1 MYTIGQ
7 FAAVTKL
14 PARTLRFYD
23 SIDLLKPALVDED
36 NGYRYYNEKSLLIA
50 RQILIFRECGMSL
63 KSIGKIIDK
72 NESSEDI
79 VTVLKGHLNTL
90 DDRLKELEYSR
101 SKFEKIFSAYQNSE
115 AEEIVVQ
122 KRDSLKVISVRE
134 RGDHSTISSML
145 SRIFET
151 AAVKHIEITGPHT
164 IVYHEPKDLEAE
176 DHDMEIYVPVEENS
190 EDCGL
195 IKVIP
200 SKQFCKLIHRGSMS
214 MLAESYNK
222 VLSYIDKKGLK
233 ITGPFEEIYTVGGK
247 FFKPSS
253 LKIEIAIPVGED
265 HE

>member
-50 RQILIFRECGMSL
+50 RQILIFRECGMPL
-63 KSIGKIIDK
+63 KSIGEIIGLSG
-72 NESSEDI
+72 SSDDFAA
-79 VTVLKGHLNTL
+79 VLNGHLNTL
-90 DDRLKELEYSR
+90 DNRLKELEYSR
-101 SKFEKIFSAYQNSE
+101 SKFEKIISAYQNSE

-122 KRDSLKVISVRE
+122 KRDSLNVLSVRE
-134 RGDHSTISSML
+134 RGDHAAISSML

-176 DHDMEIYVPVEENS
+176 DHDMEIYVPVEDDS
-190 EDCGL
+190 EESDL
-195 IKVIP
+195 SKVLP
-200 SKQFCKLIHRGSMS
+200 SNQFCRLVHRGSMN
-214 MLAESYNK
+214 MLPESYQK
-222 VLSYIDKKGLK
+222 ILSHIEKKGLK
-233 ITGPFEEIYTVGGK
+233 ITGPFEETYTVGGK

-253 LKIEIAIPVGED
+253 LKIEIAIPVSERL
-265 HE
+265 